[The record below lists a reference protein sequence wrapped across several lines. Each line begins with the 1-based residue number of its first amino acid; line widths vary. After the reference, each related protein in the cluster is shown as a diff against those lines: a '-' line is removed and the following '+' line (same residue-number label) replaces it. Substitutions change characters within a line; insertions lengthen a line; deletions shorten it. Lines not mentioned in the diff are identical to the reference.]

1 VKRLF
6 DIITSITGLLALSPL
21 LLVAAAWIRLD
32 SPGPVIYL
40 QERVGKGGTLFRLL
54 KFRTM
59 RVGAE
64 RERAITVG
72 KRDPR
77 ITRSGYWLRRFK
89 LDELPQLVNVVRG
102 EMSLVGPRP
111 ELKVFVDRYTP
122 EQLRVL
128 SVSPGITDRASI
140 RFRNENGLLE
150 GKPDPIRYYQE
161 VILPEKLRMNLEYV
175 ANRSFF
181 GDIGIV
187 MSTLLSVFQK
197 NRT

>member
-1 VKRLF
+1 MKRLF
-6 DIITSITGLLALSPL
+6 DVSASLLGFAVLFPL
-21 LLVAAAWIRLD
+21 LLFVSLWVIFD
-32 SPGPVIYL
+32 SPGPVIYR

-77 ITRSGYWLRRFK
+77 ITRAGYWLRRFK

-150 GKPDPIRYYQE
+150 GKPDPISYYQE

-187 MSTLLSVFQK
+187 MSTLVSVFQ
-197 NRT
+197 RH